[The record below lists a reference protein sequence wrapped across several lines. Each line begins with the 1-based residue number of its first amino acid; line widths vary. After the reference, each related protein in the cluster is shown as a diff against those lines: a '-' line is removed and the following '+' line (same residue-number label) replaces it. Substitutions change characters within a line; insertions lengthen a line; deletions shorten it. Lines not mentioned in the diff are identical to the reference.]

1 MKTRHLIVFSILAG
15 AGTPAGFAQT
25 LTPPLTDPATRAKAP
40 APPPAEKTPEA
51 PKTDRAVSSEV
62 SAAISAGM
70 PKFNPQPKAP
80 EPKPEEELPDLR
92 DTDKPKNQIIRL
104 PQVMV
109 REPRNPVL
117 RERDVNTKES
127 LAAIAERRYITDAD
141 RALNR
146 WNIFGTRSSGSANST
161 TGRALAMYAEE
172 ERIRNMADLN
182 DAAGLASAS
191 DKAAGAYIKREAQNT
206 YMRNSD
212 FGWKGTTG
220 REDRGMNDAATA
232 PR

>member
-15 AGTPAGFAQT
+15 SGAPASFAQA
-25 LTPPLTDPATRAKAP
+25 LTPPLTEPAKPAP
-40 APPPAEKTPEA
+40 APATPVARKA
-51 PKTDRAVSSEV
+51 PEEPKADRTLSSGV

-70 PKFNPQPKAP
+70 PKYNPPPKAP
-80 EPKPEEELPDLR
+80 EPKPEEDLPDLR

-104 PQVMV
+104 PEVLV
-109 REPRNPVL
+109 REPRNPVF
-117 RERDVNTKES
+117 RERDVNTKEG
-127 LAAIAERRYITDAD
+127 LAAVAERRYISDAD

-146 WNIFGTRSSGSANST
+146 WNIFGTRSTSSPNST
-161 TGRALAMYAEE
+161 TGRSLAMYAEE
-172 ERIRNMADLN
+172 ERLKNMADLN
-182 DAAGLASAS
+182 DAAGLVSAS

-206 YMRNSD
+206 YMRTSD
-212 FGWKGTTG
+212 FGWKGASG